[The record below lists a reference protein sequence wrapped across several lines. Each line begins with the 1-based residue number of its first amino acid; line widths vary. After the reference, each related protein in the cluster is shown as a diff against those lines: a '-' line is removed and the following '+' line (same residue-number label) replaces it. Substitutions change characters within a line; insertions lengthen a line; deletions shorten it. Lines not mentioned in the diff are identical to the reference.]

1 MQGRTEETI
10 DAVLAAEIAPGGP
23 GAAIAVIRD
32 GEFIHRKAYGLANI
46 EWGNPLNPDCV
57 FRIASLTKQFTAV
70 AIMILAERGLLSIEA
85 PIDTYLTSWPARERE
100 VTARHLLNHTSGM
113 WSHDSSHIDRTLRPN
128 PPVDE
133 VLKLIYEGDFEFGL
147 GDRYSYNNS
156 GYLLLGAIIQA
167 VTGHAYEDFLHEA
180 IFEPLGMGQTGILR
194 HEAITPQRAYGYVRG
209 RKRFHNAR
217 LDAMSW
223 SHAAGA
229 LGSTLDD
236 LAKWDRAIRSNRL
249 ISAETLETM
258 LAPTTMTD
266 GSTFPYGF
274 GWGTAVYGGRR
285 IYHHTGGISGYAS
298 QMLHLRDE
306 DLTTI
311 VLSNLY
317 TFPMD
322 KVTRGLLRAAL
333 DLPAISRA
341 DAPVSGEH
349 LAACAGAFR
358 GDRHV
363 QSFFTCDGGLA
374 TVDGGQVVLRPLRL
388 ASFWEADDPEVEYHF
403 TDLRDGRYQRLT
415 YTSPLWPDSVLDRVN
430 EP

>member
-1 MQGRTEETI
+1 MRRTEEAI
-10 DAVLAAEIAPGGP
+10 DAVLAAEVAPDGP

-32 GEFIHRKAYGLANI
+32 GQFIHRKAYGLANI
-46 EWGNPLNPDCV
+46 EWDIPLNPDCV

-70 AIMILAERGLLSIEA
+70 AIMMLVERGLLSIEA
-85 PIDTYLTSWPARERE
+85 PIETYLTSWPARGRK
-100 VTARHLLNHTSGM
+100 VTGRHLLNHTSGI
-113 WSHDSSHIDRTLRPN
+113 WSHDSSLIDRTLRPN

-133 VLKLIYEGDFEFGL
+133 VVRLIYEGDFEYEPGA
-147 GDRYSYNNS
+147 RYSYNNS

-167 VTGHAYEDFLHEA
+167 VSGKPYEDFLQEA
-180 IFEPLGMGQTGILR
+180 IFEPLGMSHTRILR
-194 HEAITPQRAYGYVRG
+194 HEAIAPQRAYGYVRG

-258 LAPTTMTD
+258 LASTTMTD
-266 GSTFPYGF
+266 GSIFPYGS
-274 GWGTAVYGGRR
+274 GWGTAVYEGRR

-306 DLTTI
+306 DLTTM

-317 TFPMD
+317 LFPMD

-333 DLPAISRA
+333 DLPAVSRS
-341 DAPVSGEH
+341 DAPLPNDQLG
-349 LAACAGAFR
+349 ACAGAFG
-358 GDRHV
+358 GDGYVR
-363 QSFFTCDGGLA
+363 SFFACEGGLA
-374 TVDGGQVVLRPLRL
+374 TVDGGPATLRPLGL
-388 ASFWEADDPEVEYHF
+388 ASFWQADDLEVEYHF
-403 TDLRDGRYQRLT
+403 SDLRDCRYQRLT
-415 YTSPLWPDSVLDRVN
+415 HTSPLWPDSVLDRVH